1 MAVLIDDHLSDENT
15 SLKLSLIKESSVTMQ
30 RLLAAAIFILG
41 PTLGLSQQDVFYVDV
56 RGYGESLNEARIT
69 AARAALSE
77 SVGTFIDASISLE
90 EKIQIKNDYVQES
103 SVMEKNIFEYS
114 QGVIRSIDVISSVET
129 DGVYEIEARVGIS
142 KQETMTF
149 VTEKLSKIREVKAGL
164 FASIVTNRDNRLGQF
179 GIFEESVW
187 SPLDNNQVVEVGIS
201 GEIVEAALEE
211 YSSDKNSKQG
221 NTVLKIPITYKLS
234 DSYLSRAVNSLENIA
249 EYSEYSDRLFYS
261 GRYPK
266 FSESERAPI
275 FRVMLGDLNFTRASK
290 VAEISSREEY
300 KEFRD
305 NWKELLLPSG
315 GGSVKPRYS
324 TNTKV
329 QVYTV
334 ESEASIP
341 TCGLIPRWGYYEGKY
356 IRYDEEKYTQP
367 DRKFFSRNIPIK
379 IELIGNADVLKS
391 EIHSVQGL
399 LGGRDWSG
407 PGPTGNLISTCRF
420 YIDTTRSVP
429 LFIEVDDTILSETV
443 EVRATVYMP

>member
-1 MAVLIDDHLSDENT
+1 MAVLVDDHLSDENT

-90 EKIQIKNDYVQES
+90 EKIQIENDYVQES
-103 SVMEKNIFEYS
+103 SVIEKNIFEYS
-114 QGVIRSIDVISSVET
+114 QGVIRSIDVVSSVET

-149 VTEKLSKIREVKAGL
+149 VTEKLSKLRKVKAGL

-187 SPLDNNQVVEVGIS
+187 SPLDNNQGVEVGIS

-211 YSSDKNSKQG
+211 YSSDKKSNQG

-234 DSYLSRAVNSLENIA
+234 DSYLSRAINSLENIA
-249 EYSEYSDRLFYS
+249 EYSEYSDGLFYN
-261 GRYPK
+261 GLLAK

-275 FRVMLGDLNFTRASK
+275 FRVIIGDLNYTKTSRIQFQA
-290 VAEISSREEY
+290 REE
-300 KEFRD
+300 FGN
-305 NWKELLLPSG
+305 NWKELRLPSAMHRFNT
-315 GGSVKPRYS
+315 RYRA
-324 TNTKV
+324 NTKT
-329 QVYTV
+329 QIYTV
-334 ESEASIP
+334 ESEAAVR
-341 TCGLIPRWGYYEGKY
+341 TCGLIPRYNDIRGRYIGYDK
-356 IRYDEEKYTQP
+356 EKYTP
-367 DRKFFSRNIPIK
+367 HGRSFSRNIPIK

-391 EIHSVQGL
+391 EIYSVQGL
-399 LGGRDWSG
+399 LGVSDFSGSG
-407 PGPTGNLISTCRF
+407 PNGNLLSACRF